1 MAGTLRSAT
10 GKKFLRRKG
19 KVGIVVSRWN
29 EEITGALLS
38 GARAALQAAGY
49 KTREII
55 IHFVPGSF
63 ELPLSAQWLAE
74 KKEISGVICLGC
86 LIKGDTPH
94 FDYIS
99 QATAHGIMQVG
110 LKTSKPIIFG
120 VLTTNT
126 HQQAID
132 RAGGKLG
139 NKGEEAAVSLLEM
152 LELR

>member
-1 MAGTLRSAT
+1 MAGTLRSSA
-10 GKKFLRRKG
+10 GKKNLRIKG
-19 KVGIVVSRWN
+19 KVGIVVARWN

-38 GARAALQAAGY
+38 GARTALEHAGY
-49 KTREII
+49 KTKDII

-63 ELPLSAQWLAE
+63 ELPLSAQWLAA
-74 KKEISGVICLGC
+74 KREISGVICLGC

-99 QATAHGIMQVG
+99 QAAAHGIMNVG
-110 LKTSKPIIFG
+110 LKTSKPVIFG
-120 VLTTNT
+120 VLTTYT